1 MGQIIK
7 IGFEIA
13 GIAVL
18 SFILG
23 AIIIGVLV
31 FGEKENE
38 RKK

>member
-1 MGQIIK
+1 MAEVIK
-7 IGFEIA
+7 IGLEVA
-13 GIAVL
+13 GIAIL